1 MMWLI
6 CIGQDGGPLTP
17 VVAVET
23 QRRAVD
29 LADQLRQNPLMS
41 QVAIIRGNDPCT
53 LGVLLGQLSPD
64 GDQSGE
70 WDEASEA
77 DGHLTKPVRLDE
89 RSAVSQP
96 GSSELLDLVGS
107 KL

>member
-41 QVAIIRGNDPCT
+41 RVAIIRGNDPCT
-53 LGVLLGQLSPD
+53 LDVLLGQLSPD

-77 DGHLTKPVRLDE
+77 DGHLTKSLRLDE
-89 RSAVSQP
+89 LSAIIQP
-96 GSSELLDLVGS
+96 GSPQLLERVGS
-107 KL
+107 KV